1 MSRPAGRTTSLDGR
15 LLTGVSVLAAII
27 ETGGFGRAG
36 ELLGI
41 TTSGV
46 SRSLS
51 RLEERVG
58 VRLLDRTT
66 RSVSLTDEGRRFYE
80 RVRPSMDSIEEAAS
94 MASASASVVQG
105 RLRVNIDPFV
115 MRLLLSGRI
124 GAILERYPGLS
135 LELISRDQIGDLV
148 ADGVDVAVRF
158 GEPRGASLIARKIA
172 DLKLITVAAPTY
184 LERHGRPK
192 HPGDLQSH
200 ACIHL
205 RDPQSGRPFAWE
217 FHGKGAAFTV
227 QTSSRL
233 CVSDAATMLF
243 ECIAGT
249 GVAQVFAVVVRDL
262 VRSGALVDL
271 FPGWAEETYP
281 LYASY
286 PSRKNRPMKVRA
298 FVDFMVEMVK

>member
-1 MSRPAGRTTSLDGR
+1 MGLDSR
-15 LLTGVSVLAAII
+15 LLTGVSVLAAIV

-46 SRSLS
+46 SRSLA
-51 RLEERVG
+51 RLEARVG

-94 MASASASVVQG
+94 MASASAAVVQG

-115 MRLLLSGRI
+115 TRLLLNGRV
-124 GAILERYPGLS
+124 GAILEAYPSLS

-158 GEPRGASLIARKIA
+158 GKPSGASLIARKIA
-172 DLKLITVAAPTY
+172 DLKLLTVASPAY
-184 LERHGRPK
+184 LRRHGRPE
-192 HPGDLQSH
+192 HPDDLRAH
-200 ACIHL
+200 ACINL
-205 RDPQSGRPFAWE
+205 RDPLTGRAFSWE
-217 FHGKGAAFTV
+217 FHTKDTAFTV
-227 QTSSRL
+227 KTSSRL
-233 CVSDAATMLF
+233 CVSDASTMLS
-243 ECIAGT
+243 ECVAGT
-249 GVAQVFAVVVRDL
+249 GVAQVFAVVVRDMI
-262 VRSGALVDL
+262 RSGALVDL
-271 FPGWAEETYP
+271 FPQWAEETYP

-286 PSRKNRPMKVRA
+286 PSRKNLPMKVRA
-298 FVDFMVEMVK
+298 FVDFMVDMVK

>member
-1 MSRPAGRTTSLDGR
+1 MGLDGR
-15 LLTGVSVLAAII
+15 LLTGVSVLVAIVD
-27 ETGGFGRAG
+27 TGGFGRAG

-51 RLEERVG
+51 RLEARVG

-80 RVRPSMDSIEEAAS
+80 RVRPSMENIEEAALV
-94 MASASASVVQG
+94 ASASAGVVQG

-115 MRLLLSGRI
+115 TRLLVNGRI
-124 GAILERYPGLS
+124 GHILEAHPGLS
-135 LELISRDQIGDLV
+135 LELISREQIGDLV

-158 GEPRGASLIARKIA
+158 GEPAGASLIARKIA
-172 DLKLITVAAPTY
+172 DLKLVTVASPAY

-192 HPGDLQSH
+192 HPDDLQSH

-205 RDPQSGRPFAWE
+205 RNPLTGQAFPWE
-217 FHGKGAAFTV
+217 FHGKGTAIAV
-227 QTSSRL
+227 KTSSRL
-233 CVSDAATMLF
+233 CVSDASTMLS

-249 GVAQVFAVVVRDL
+249 GVAQVFAVVVRDMM
-262 VRSGALVDL
+262 RSGELVDL
-271 FPGWAEETYP
+271 FPRWGEETYP

-286 PSRKNRPMKVRA
+286 PSRKNLPLKVRA
-298 FVDFMVEMVK
+298 FVDFIVEMVG

>member
-1 MSRPAGRTTSLDGR
+1 MNRMAGKARSLDGR
-15 LLTGVSVLAAII
+15 LLTGVSVLAAIV

-51 RLEERVG
+51 RLEARVG

-80 RVRPSMDSIEEAAS
+80 RVRPSMDGIEEAAS
-94 MASASASVVQG
+94 MASASAAVVQG

-115 MRLLLSGRI
+115 TRLLLGGRI
-124 GAILERYPGLS
+124 GAILESHPGLS

-158 GEPRGASLIARKIA
+158 GEPKGASLVARKIA
-172 DLKLITVAAPTY
+172 DLRLITVAAPAY
-184 LERHGRPK
+184 LERHGRPTE
-192 HPGDLQSH
+192 PDDLRSH

-205 RDPQSGRPFAWE
+205 RDPQTSRPFAWE
-217 FHGKGAAFTV
+217 FHGQGTAFTV
-227 QTSSRL
+227 PTSSRL
-233 CVSDAATMLF
+233 CVSDATTMLS
-243 ECIAGT
+243 ECVAGT
-249 GVAQVFAVVVRDL
+249 GVAQVFAVVVRDMIQD
-262 VRSGALVDL
+262 GTLVDL
-271 FPGWAEETYP
+271 FPEWSEETYP

-286 PSRKNRPMKVRA
+286 PSRKNLPMKVRA
-298 FVDFMVEMVK
+298 FVDFMIDMVQ